1 LHSTSKVGKK
11 AKKWRKL
18 RLVLHLWNVIPN
30 SNLSFSDR
38 LSMGENEH
46 QDFKEAITSER
57 KIAKTIASLAN
68 TKGGTIWVGVRDNLT
83 FRSIDPLGEQH
94 RLEQAAEHFCDPPLE
109 LTFKVHRIG
118 TFRILE
124 ANVPE
129 AIHKPIYSL
138 RDDDQWMVY
147 IRVKDESLLATK
159 TMVEVLLRQSSDQ
172 PITIELGS
180 KEQFLLDYLKEH
192 PHITL
197 KQYSDLMNLG
207 LRRARRIVVNLL
219 AAGLIRVKY
228 KDKEEYYCR

>member
-1 LHSTSKVGKK
+1 
-11 AKKWRKL
+11 
-18 RLVLHLWNVIPN
+18 
-30 SNLSFSDR
+30 
-38 LSMGENEH
+38 MG
-46 QDFKEAITSER
+46 
-57 KIAKTIASLAN
+57 SLAN
-68 TKGGTIWVGVRDNLT
+68 TKGGTIWVGVRDNRT

-109 LTFKVHRIG
+109 LEFKVHRIG
-118 TFRILE
+118 TYRILE
-124 ANVPE
+124 VTVPE
-129 AIHKPIYSL
+129 SLHKPVYSL

-147 IRVKDESLLATK
+147 IRVKDESMLATK
-159 TMVEVLLRQSSDQ
+159 TMVEVLERQSMDE

-180 KEQFLLDYLKEH
+180 KEQFLLDYLNEH

-197 KQYSDLMNLG
+197 KEYSDLMNLG